1 MRRGKKRKI
10 LIRKVL
16 GRIVKKAAR
25 KIRNKRFY
33 KKGLRTKKINNAH
46 SQRAGFSL

>member
-1 MRRGKKRKI
+1 MRKRSRRK
-10 LIRKVL
+10 LIRKVM
-16 GRIVKKAAR
+16 GRIVKKAVR
-25 KIRNKRFY
+25 RIRNKKFY